1 MVVNRVSDLA
11 FLIGIMA
18 LYYTFRSVDFSTVFS
33 TVDAFVNTTILFGPL
48 AVSPITLIAFLLFVG
63 AMGKSAQIGLHT

>member
-11 FLIGIMA
+11 FVVGA
-18 LYYTFRSVDFSTVFS
+18 LTVFYTFQSSEFSVVFGL
-33 TVDAFVNTTILFGPL
+33 APYFVNSKILLGGIY
-48 AVSPITLIAFLLFVG
+48 VSPLTLATFLLFVG